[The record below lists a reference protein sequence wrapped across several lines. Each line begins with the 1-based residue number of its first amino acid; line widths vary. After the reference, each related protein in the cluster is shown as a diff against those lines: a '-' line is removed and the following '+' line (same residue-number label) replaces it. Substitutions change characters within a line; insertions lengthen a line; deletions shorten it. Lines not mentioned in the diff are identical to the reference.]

1 MEEES
6 CAEHGQATGDRPR
19 SRERKRVMIPQQ
31 EELCPQNSPER
42 SAEKVASSDQQVK
55 SAPGHVTS
63 VCLQSKSAAIISA
76 KGSVKEKRRKRGRCY
91 KDRRLKN
98 EFTRPTGLDGPTG
111 ECENIVTEEE
121 LGLLLHVADALTYLE
136 KLSSGPWEPQT
147 FSEIKPPMEVD
158 DVYEEVQV
166 ELVAELEVAGG
177 LCAEVSTAT
186 RTRFGEEQL
195 WRLKDAVSLGPPS
208 CWRRLNS
215 SPRSTCSGWHH
226 GPGHTRTMSSEFSRT
241 SFCSSLCSPSA
252 QDRRQIGRTTAA
264 DRTPLVFWDRL
275 SEHVDLRTKAA
286 DAFQNGGLSP
296 QSMQRLTGLSHLSFT
311 KHKNVSQTGVF
322 RPGWTPD
329 LPANGVAPTKKP
341 SGCTAKEK
349 CWGVTLGNGA
359 GVSNGQTRPQNSEG
373 FSSSSNQHSQSSQ
386 IPLDRNNP
394 GSSSHQHGA
403 MSSYRSGASEM
414 DMYDPFH
421 PTDEDNFNGDSD
433 GGEPFT
439 EDSEECSNQKYDP
452 FEPTGSNPSSPESS
466 LDQDD
471 EKEDFLG
478 MEGGSTLQA
487 RAPELGGGSREL
499 DCSEWQKDFLVMSRS
514 ELQKVGTVAICPEV
528 SESESRGSDVLAQQE
543 VGDRHD
549 FDYRPKPILSPPMG
563 DFNNMANSELED
575 DAMEGSGVET
585 EEQLDPNGEI
595 CADSTLRDQGA
606 SQESES
612 DLEQRRRSS
621 EKALEDIG
629 GKMGPKVKL
638 AVEAGQ
644 KLEPHSKSRSLK
656 SSLVEAKPRSR
667 VEKSGRGATAE
678 SKLRHKSRSSSEKR
692 ESAAERKGQDY
703 FKFEDSE
710 IEEGE
715 IVQPD
720 DDHFSPIRAFR
731 SRGRILERTLRVVE
745 GDDFISLHADSDD
758 EGALQ
763 IDFGDSQSDARWK
776 GIDLRRKITSQRR
789 ERYRKHSRSPSELK
803 RLSESLPRSNSQGK
817 KKPKK
822 EHKRSRSSE
831 RKRSESKES
840 HQKSRVWPSKRK
852 SKSRSKSKDRRRSI
866 SKSRYKSSRSRSRD
880 RRRSRSWSPSVSTS
894 VSAVGSLRMSAER
907 KRSRRSKSRERGHC
921 RGSRS
926 MSMDRPRKD
935 KQTEKSREREGS
947 KKRKRSRSKSRDKEK
962 RSTRRSK
969 ERSEKEQRE
978 RHAISELKEE
988 KPLSER
994 RRDSRPVVPP
1004 SIQDL
1009 NDDDLFTIK
1018 RTITVNP
1025 DEKVDEPDDLMD
1037 TPEDPVKRDLLYDS
1051 DGMSYETSFSD
1062 REPMEERENKSV
1074 LVMER
1079 HEGRSE
1085 ASRRKSTFDYDRRHK
1100 EGESKSKSSR
1110 ERERR
1115 RPHGEEKSNREK
1127 RKKKSK
1133 ESQKSESESSRAEK
1147 GKERTR
1153 PEKEKSYKKLKSGH
1167 KESKDRSIRK
1177 VKLQSKVSVLIREG
1191 VSSTTTTVKE
1201 AGSIGV
1207 KFSRDRESRSPFL
1220 KSEEKVGDSKPIRP
1234 KLEVPDSKDMALKP
1248 KKIKGTKTKTGL
1260 KKAKM
1265 VAAGKAKGIEK
1276 KKKKLKAKT
1285 VLKKSKADSCSK
1297 EIPSPVRV
1305 KEESLWSGSEK
1316 SESKPKPPSPPKP
1329 INEQELT
1336 PDSQTVDSSCKTPD
1350 VLFISEEQQQE
1361 EEQQC
1366 QGKDELDVENIC
1378 KVKEEQARVPTS
1390 SQMPWNLQAGV
1401 DCAAGGVL
1409 ALTALLFKMEEANL
1423 ASRAKA
1429 HELIQ
1434 ATNQIL
1440 SQTKPSTPLV
1450 PPPPPPSTHMS
1461 VSQPT
1466 TQYILHSTLPLVSC
1480 SSTPPSSTPLASV
1493 CAGQSTTTTAATS
1506 AAMIFS
1512 ASSSTETS
1520 RREGSVSSDGRG
1532 DTDKYLKK
1540 LHTQE
1545 RAVEEVKLAIK
1556 PYYQKKEITKEE
1568 YKGILRK
1575 AVHKICHSKSGEINP
1590 VKVNNLVKA
1599 YVQRYKYFRKHG
1611 RKMDEEDC
1619 CDGGSGSRSSGGG
1632 GSMMTMTLD
1641 NLPLPPL

>member
-1 MEEES
+1 
-6 CAEHGQATGDRPR
+6 
-19 SRERKRVMIPQQ
+19 
-31 EELCPQNSPER
+31 
-42 SAEKVASSDQQVK
+42 
-55 SAPGHVTS
+55 
-63 VCLQSKSAAIISA
+63 
-76 KGSVKEKRRKRGRCY
+76 
-91 KDRRLKN
+91 
-98 EFTRPTGLDGPTG
+98 
-111 ECENIVTEEE
+111 
-121 LGLLLHVADALTYLE
+121 
-136 KLSSGPWEPQT
+136 
-147 FSEIKPPMEVD
+147 MEVD

-195 WRLKDAVSLGPPS
+195 WRLKDA
-208 CWRRLNS
+208 
-215 SPRSTCSGWHH
+215 
-226 GPGHTRTMSSEFSRT
+226 
-241 SFCSSLCSPSA
+241 
-252 QDRRQIGRTTAA
+252 
-264 DRTPLVFWDRL
+264 
-275 SEHVDLRTKAA
+275 
-286 DAFQNGGLSP
+286 
-296 QSMQRLTGLSHLSFT
+296 
-311 KHKNVSQTGVF
+311 
-322 RPGWTPD
+322 
-329 LPANGVAPTKKP
+329 ANGVAPTKKP

-478 MEGGSTLQA
+478 ME
-487 RAPELGGGSREL
+487 
-499 DCSEWQKDFLVMSRS
+499 
-514 ELQKVGTVAICPEV
+514 EV

-543 VGDRHD
+543 
-549 FDYRPKPILSPPMG
+549 
-563 DFNNMANSELED
+563 
-575 DAMEGSGVET
+575 
-585 EEQLDPNGEI
+585 
-595 CADSTLRDQGA
+595 
-606 SQESES
+606 ESES

-629 GKMGPKVKL
+629 GKMGPK
-638 AVEAGQ
+638 

-880 RRRSRSWSPSVSTS
+880 RRRSRSWS
-894 VSAVGSLRMSAER
+894 ER

-969 ERSEKEQRE
+969 ERSEKEQR
-978 RHAISELKEE
+978 
-988 KPLSER
+988 ER

-1115 RPHGEEKSNREK
+1115 RPH
-1127 RKKKSK
+1127 
-1133 ESQKSESESSRAEK
+1133 
-1147 GKERTR
+1147 
-1153 PEKEKSYKKLKSGH
+1153 EKEKSYKKLKSGH

-1480 SSTPPSSTPLASV
+1480 SSTPPSSTPLA
-1493 CAGQSTTTTAATS
+1493 
-1506 AAMIFS
+1506 
-1512 ASSSTETS
+1512 TETS